1 MPPADEQ
8 SVQGR
13 ASPVFLWR
21 VCVIIADDQNLV
33 ELLHF
38 QLLARLGDLAL
49 LIDDPAQSGFIPVL
63 EVDLLAV
70 RRDLHDLLDVLL
82 DGPPAVI
89 DVDARTEN
97 DDSFETAAILLQNH
111 AYEGRA
117 LAGLART
124 HQHAR
129 HREPRDNGVL
139 RLLDLVGRRW
149 KELDLA
155 HSAFTFE

>member
-13 ASPVFLWR
+13 VSGLLVESRR
-21 VCVIIADDQNLV
+21 VCVIIDDDQNLV

-82 DGPPAVI
+82 HGSPAVI

-97 DDSFETAAILLQNH
+97 DDSFETADPPACPSSE
-111 AYEGRA
+111 AAGRW
-117 LAGLART
+117 G
-124 HQHAR
+124 
-129 HREPRDNGVL
+129 P
-139 RLLDLVGRRW
+139 
-149 KELDLA
+149 
-155 HSAFTFE
+155 SAA